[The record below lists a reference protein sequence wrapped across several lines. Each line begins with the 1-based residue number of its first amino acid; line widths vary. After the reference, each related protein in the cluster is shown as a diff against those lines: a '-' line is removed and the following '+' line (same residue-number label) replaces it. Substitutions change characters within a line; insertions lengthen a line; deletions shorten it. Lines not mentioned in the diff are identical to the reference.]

1 MKIYINC
8 LPFAGIELY
17 SEGAI
22 LQDARRLV
30 KRGGLCGSATRQG
43 IANWKLITRMRPGA
57 VLRRPP
63 RHTHLMFYPAL
74 LALVGTSPWPP
85 TGSVTALLPK
95 LAISG
100 LPRTMARCTEGSA
113 SEARWLCSL
122 SQTSV
127 IQIAFASA
135 GSFATT

>member
-1 MKIYINC
+1 MHLCRAPQRNAPEDKVV
-8 LPFAGIELY
+8 GIMTTDQ
-17 SEGAI
+17 SRKNHRGT
-22 LQDARRLV
+22 
-30 KRGGLCGSATRQG
+30 KRHS
-43 IANWKLITRMRPGA
+43 RM
-57 VLRRPP
+57 
-63 RHTHLMFYPAL
+63 MFYPAL

-100 LPRTMARCTEGSA
+100 LPRTMARCTEGSD